1 MTATHNDDRS
11 TRPAALHLAFELG
24 WTEWKVAFTSNPAQ
38 KPRVRK
44 FRARDLAAVHLE
56 IAKAKTDFG
65 LPADAP
71 VHSCY
76 EAGRDGFWLH
86 RHLTARGVH
95 NLIVDSASIE
105 VNRRQ
110 RRAKT
115 DALDARK
122 LVSMLLRYLAG
133 EKKVWS
139 VVRVPEVAAEDDRQ
153 WHRDLEALK
162 DERTGHTNCMKGL
175 LAGQGVELL
184 QVNDQFPEWLANV
197 RTLDGSAV
205 PTELRSRLLRQ
216 YQRWQQVD
224 RQVKDLENDRRRR
237 IQQTETASMEKVRRL
252 LGLRGVGLNGAW
264 VLVYEF
270 FAWREFAN
278 GKQVGAAVGL
288 TPTPYCSGDLQHEQ
302 GISKAGSRRMRR
314 MMVELAWC
322 WLHWQPDS
330 ALAQWYQ
337 RRFGGGNARAR
348 KIGAVAVARKLLVS
362 LWKYLERGELPAGAE
377 VVDWQAKVRP
387 SKKAVA

>member
-24 WTEWKVAFTSNPAQ
+24 WTEWKVAFTANPAQ

-224 RQVKDLENDRRRR
+224 RQIKDLENDRRRR
-237 IQQTETASMEKVRRL
+237 IEQTETASMEKVRRL
-252 LGLRGVGLNGAW
+252 LGLRGVG
-264 VLVYEF
+264 
-270 FAWREFAN
+270 
-278 GKQVGAAVGL
+278 
-288 TPTPYCSGDLQHEQ
+288 
-302 GISKAGSRRMRR
+302 
-314 MMVELAWC
+314 
-322 WLHWQPDS
+322 
-330 ALAQWYQ
+330 
-337 RRFGGGNARAR
+337 R
-348 KIGAVAVARKLLVS
+348 K
-362 LWKYLERGELPAGAE
+362 
-377 VVDWQAKVRP
+377 
-387 SKKAVA
+387 